1 MYSDCPWLVVKGKSQ
16 GRTTGAI
23 PCRPFLVSGGA
34 EDPPERW
41 SALVHAV
48 AVNQLLGW
56 NHRVA
61 MTHRPT
67 HDPTAEANEQVALFF
82 EWALQAK
89 KQQ

>member
-1 MYSDCPWLVVKGKSQ
+1 
-16 GRTTGAI
+16 
-23 PCRPFLVSGGA
+23 
-34 EDPPERW
+34 
-41 SALVHAV
+41 LVHAV

-67 HDPTAEANEQVALFF
+67 HDPIPEANEQLALFF